1 MARYS
6 EDFKKSIVRKLL
18 LPENPGVTQI
28 SEETGISIQTLYS
41 WIRKLREDVEM
52 SFKGTNPEDR
62 SMLEKHEILLEAAS
76 IPHEQLGAWLRE
88 RGIHEEHL
96 KLWRNEIQETLKSTK
111 KLERK
116 EISETKKKIKALE
129 KEIQR
134 KDKALA
140 EMAALM
146 TLKKKLEGIWFE
158 PEDRDQ

>member
-6 EDFKKSIVRKLL
+6 EDFKKSIVRKIL
-18 LPENPGVTQI
+18 LPDNPGVTQI

-41 WIRKLREDVEM
+41 WLREDVEM
-52 SFKGTNPEDR
+52 SFEGTNPEDR
-62 SMLEKHEILLEAAS
+62 SMLEKQEILLEAAS
-76 IPHEQLGAWLRE
+76 IPQDQLGAWLRE

-96 KLWRNEIQETLKSTK
+96 KLWRNEIKEALKFNK
-111 KLERK
+111 NQERK
-116 EISETKKKIKALE
+116 ENSETKKKIKALE

-158 PEDRDQ
+158 PEDEDQ